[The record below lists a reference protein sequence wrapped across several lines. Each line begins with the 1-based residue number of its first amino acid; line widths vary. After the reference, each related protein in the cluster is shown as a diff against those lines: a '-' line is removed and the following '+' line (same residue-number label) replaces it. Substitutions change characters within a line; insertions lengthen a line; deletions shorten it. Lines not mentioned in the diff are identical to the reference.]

1 MKNIK
6 QIIVSVALVLGIA
19 GVAAPSAVGAVDVFQ
34 PCSGNTVQ
42 DQSSVCASKG
52 DATGNIVTPIVNT
65 LLFILGAISVIMIIV
80 AGIRYTTSGGDAS
93 SVTAAKNTLLYAII
107 GLIVAILAFAIV
119 NFVVTAFKPKPAPAT
134 TATVTQQLF

>member
-1 MKNIK
+1 MKNMK
-6 QIIVSVALVLGIA
+6 QIIISAALVVGATALVLPLTA
-19 GVAAPSAVGAVDVFQ
+19 GAVDVFQ
-34 PCSGNTVQ
+34 PCTGNAVQ
-42 DQSSVCASKG
+42 DKSSVCASTG

-80 AGIRYTTSGGDAS
+80 AGIRYATSGGDAG
-93 SVTAAKNTLLYAII
+93 SVTAAKNTLMYAVI
-107 GLIVAILAFAIV
+107 GLVVAILSYAIV